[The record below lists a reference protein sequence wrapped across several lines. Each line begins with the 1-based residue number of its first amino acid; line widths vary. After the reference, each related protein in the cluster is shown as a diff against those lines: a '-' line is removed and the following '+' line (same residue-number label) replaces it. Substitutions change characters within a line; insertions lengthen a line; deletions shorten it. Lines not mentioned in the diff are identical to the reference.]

1 MRPSRRPRLI
11 RGLLAAS
18 IATFVALAS
27 HVWVGGTMPGMLG
40 IAVPWMLSVMVC
52 TLLAGR
58 QLSLLRLSASVL
70 LSQALFHV
78 LFVLGAIT
86 PQTGP
91 TAHDHGAPILLPATG
106 AVALVPEDAG
116 MWLAHVA
123 AAVCTI
129 ALLHRGERTAQALSA
144 LAAELVAWARRLIIV
159 PVPAPAPVGVRR
171 RWAIT
176 RAPLRRDPLRSALR
190 RRGPPLRLI

>member
-1 MRPSRRPRLI
+1 MRPTRRAHLI
-11 RGLLAAS
+11 RGSLAAS

-27 HVWVGGTMPGMLG
+27 HVWVGGAMPGMLG
-40 IAVPWMLSVMVC
+40 VAVPWVLSVMVC

-58 QLSLLRLSASVL
+58 RLSLLRLSASVL

-78 LFVLGAIT
+78 LFVLGTIT
-86 PQTGP
+86 PQAGP
-91 TAHDHGAPILLPATG
+91 TAHDHGAPTLLPATG
-106 AVALVPEDAG
+106 AAAFVPEDAG

-144 LAAELVAWARRLIIV
+144 LAADLVAWARRLVIV
-159 PVPAPAPVGVRR
+159 PVPAPSPVGVRR
-171 RWAIT
+171 RWAIM
-176 RAPLRRDPLRSALR
+176 RAPLRRDPLLSALR